1 MTKRFL
7 EDMVKSKHFRL
18 ENKKKEIPEKKKREN
33 SGIKTKQFKKRSR
46 YMLWLVAFFSTVFCL
61 FALSFLFGRAEI
73 LVTPKTQDVV
83 LNENLSA
90 VKDSDIDG
98 LSFHLMVVSDQESK
112 NVEANGEKNVSESA
126 TGSVA
131 IYNSFSSSPQLL
143 AINTRLEGSNG
154 KIYKTLTKITVP
166 GMNKD
171 GTPGKTEVKIYGSAT
186 GADYNST
193 PLDFTIIGFKGTSKY
208 AKFKVRSE
216 GEITGGLVGK
226 IPVVSEADKALA
238 LADLNTTLKNK
249 LMQKANDHNGFILFK
264 DAIFINIDDSNI
276 SLTDNKDNSAT
287 LTESGTLDG
296 ILFDEQ
302 KLTQKI
308 AKDNVDKYDG
318 SDVYLPNIKDLIF
331 TLVNQDSVSFNNLQN
346 INFNLSGP
354 AKIVWKVNENKF
366 TADLLGK
373 SKSDFSKILSQYP
386 NINSATLTLSPF
398 WKMSIPNK
406 AKDIKVIVN
415 YPQ

>member
-1 MTKRFL
+1 MAKHFL
-7 EDMVKSKHFRL
+7 EDMVKIKPI
-18 ENKKKEIPEKKKREN
+18 NKEFPKKIREIAEEP
-33 SGIKTKQFKKRSR
+33 IKKRSK

-61 FALSFLFGRAEI
+61 FAISFLFGRAEVLI
-73 LVTPKTQDVV
+73 TPKTQDVS

-90 VKDSDIDG
+90 VKDSDIG
-98 LSFHLMVVSDQESK
+98 NLFFHLMVVSDQESK
-112 NVEANGEKNVSESA
+112 NIQANGEKNVSESA
-126 TGSVA
+126 AGVVA

-143 AINTRLEGSNG
+143 NIDTRLEGSNG

-171 GTPGKTEVKIYGSAT
+171 GTPGKTEVKIYASAA
-186 GADYNST
+186 GADYNSA
-193 PLDFTIIGFKGTSKY
+193 PLDFTIIGFKGTPKY
-208 AKFKVRSE
+208 SKFKVRSE

-226 IPVVSEADKALA
+226 IPVVSDADKALA
-238 LADLNTTLKNK
+238 LADLATTLKTK

-318 SDVYLPNIKDLIF
+318 SDVYIPNIQNLIF
-331 TLVNQDSVSFNNLQN
+331 SMPAPQASLSNQDDVSFDNLQN

-354 AKIVWKVNENKF
+354 AKIVWKLDVNKF

-373 SKSDFSKILSQYP
+373 SKSDFYKILSQYP
-386 NINSATLTLSPF
+386 NINSANLTLSPF
-398 WKMSIPNK
+398 WKMSIPDKIKN
-406 AKDIKVIVN
+406 IKVIVN
-415 YPQ
+415 YPP

>member
-1 MTKRFL
+1 MAKHFL
-7 EDMVKSKHFRL
+7 EDMVKIKPV
-18 ENKKKEIPEKKKREN
+18 NKELPKKIREIAEEP
-33 SGIKTKQFKKRSR
+33 IKKRSK
-46 YMLWLVAFFSTVFCL
+46 YMLWLVAFFSTVFCF
-61 FALSFLFGRAEI
+61 FALSFLFGRAEVLI
-73 LVTPKTQDVV
+73 TPKTQDVV

-112 NVEANGEKNVSESA
+112 NIQANGEKNVSESA
-126 TGSVA
+126 AGVVV

-143 AINTRLEGSNG
+143 DINTRLGGSNG

-171 GTPGKTEVKIYGSAT
+171 GTPGKTEVKIYGSAA

-193 PLDFTIIGFKGTSKY
+193 PLDFTIIGFKGTPKY
-208 AKFKVRSE
+208 SKFKVRSE
-216 GEITGGLVGK
+216 GEIVGGLVGK
-226 IPVVSEADKALA
+226 IPVVSDADKTLA
-238 LADLNTTLKNK
+238 LADLNTILKAK

-318 SDVYLPNIKDLIF
+318 GDVYLPNIKDLIF
-331 TLVNQDSVSFNNLQN
+331 TLVNQDSVSFDNLQN

-354 AKIVWKVNENKF
+354 AKIVWRLDENKF
-366 TADLLGK
+366 TSDLLGK
-373 SKSDFSKILSQYP
+373 SKSDFNKILSQYP